1 MATVYCTVNGIVR
14 SSTETAEQT
23 APPGGSVAT
32 VIAEYE
38 ASSLATAQTI
48 DICTIP
54 PYSRY
59 RLVQVNHDAMGAG
72 TSLIVGISGATS
84 QQLASVSTV
93 SAGVAPAN
101 AGGWKQTDTALNL
114 IATNTGTMTGTLQFQ
129 VEYMRQGMALTF

>member
-59 RLVQVNHDAMGAG
+59 RLVQVTHVPTGAG
-72 TSLIVGISGATS
+72 ASLIVGASGATS
-84 QQLASVSTV
+84 RTCAANSFRIASTEAWSRA
-93 SAGVAPAN
+93 SRSC
-101 AGGWKQTDTALNL
+101 
-114 IATNTGTMTGTLQFQ
+114 
-129 VEYMRQGMALTF
+129 ER